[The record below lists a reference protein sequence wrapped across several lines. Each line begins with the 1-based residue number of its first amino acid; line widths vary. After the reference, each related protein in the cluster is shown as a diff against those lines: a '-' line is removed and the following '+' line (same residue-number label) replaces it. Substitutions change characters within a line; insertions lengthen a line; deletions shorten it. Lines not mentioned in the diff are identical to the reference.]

1 MQARI
6 CCFVSWRA
14 PANTFYFLSGWQTVK
29 IRGAQS
35 DFGMLVSSRCV
46 WVCVVKNA
54 LCFQGQCFFRQL
66 QHVWN
71 DARELAQTCTARVW
85 LDRPDCHENLIW
97 DIQIPGMTDAQ
108 DSYTLSLF
116 YQSLI
121 HRQMYMNGFHSGSIW
136 HRKVPFTSSLL
147 RE

>member
-54 LCFQGQCFFRQL
+54 LCFQGQCFFRPF

-71 DARELAQTCTARVW
+71 DARELAQTCTARAW
-85 LDRPDCHENLIW
+85 LDRPDSHDNLIW
-97 DIQIPGMTDAQ
+97 DIQIPGMTDAAGQ
-108 DSYTLSLF
+108 LHTFFVLPITHINHKRIWMAFIQVQSDTERCLSP
-116 YQSLI
+116 
-121 HRQMYMNGFHSGSIW
+121 
-136 HRKVPFTSSLL
+136 VPF
-147 RE
+147 